1 MNYRH
6 AYHAGNFADVVK
18 HVVLCDVIAYLQ
30 RKPKPIRIIDTH
42 AGIGAYDLTGPEASK
57 TGEWRAG
64 FGAVCDAVR
73 VGARPVPAPVRAYL
87 EAVSAAL
94 EVNSLRGSVQTP
106 SEALS
111 QDPSGKDPSR
121 LSADRYAG
129 SALLAAGLLRGED
142 RLIANELHAEDRKLL
157 AAHLRP
163 FRGAKVLGE
172 DGYEVLASVLPPKE
186 RRGVVLIDPP
196 FEVADEFQR
205 IAAALRDGWR
215 RFRTGIFVVWY
226 PIKDPA
232 PVRRF
237 RRQLADTCEVP
248 SLALEVLLRTPAD
261 NGRLNGCGLIVVNP
275 PFGFEA
281 RMAPVL
287 TWLSGLFSSEQG
299 AVARFETLRGP

>member
-129 SALLAAGLLRGED
+129 SALLAAGLPAGVETP
-142 RLIANELHAEDRKLL
+142 AHASITDVTPLCMQ
-157 AAHLRP
+157 A
-163 FRGAKVLGE
+163 LGE
-172 DGYEVLASVLPPKE
+172 QLY
-186 RRGVVLIDPP
+186 
-196 FEVADEFQR
+196 
-205 IAAALRDGWR
+205 AAAEAFAR
-215 RFRTGIFVVWY
+215 
-226 PIKDPA
+226 KDPTDD
-232 PVRRF
+232 V
-237 RRQLADTCEVP
+237 
-248 SLALEVLLRTPAD
+248 SLFCLEYLP
-261 NGRLNGCGLIVVNP
+261 
-275 PFGFEA
+275 
-281 RMAPVL
+281 
-287 TWLSGLFSSEQG
+287 
-299 AVARFETLRGP
+299 